1 MGLILK
7 INLLEKKE
15 NLWDPKLGKELLDLA
30 PKVKSGKLDL
40 NKIKNFCSVED
51 PAKSLQSCPTL
62 CDPIDSSLPGSSV
75 PGILQA
81 RTLEWVTTSFSNV

>member
-40 NKIKNFCSVED
+40 NKIEKFVLSKDTIKKGQRQLTEWEKIF
-51 PAKSLQSCPTL
+51 KS
-62 CDPIDSSLPGSSV
+62 
-75 PGILQA
+75 
-81 RTLEWVTTSFSNV
+81 RN